1 MDKRRVI
8 TIFVIALALAALVYF
23 QFQHWKQ
30 FNWHQFTSQTAG
42 VNWWAILGAIGLIYA
57 TYVLRAV
64 RWAIFLR
71 PVCRVR
77 ADKLIPPTFIGFTG
91 LALLGRPGEFI
102 RPYLIARKTELTV
115 SSQAG
120 VWAVER
126 IFDIGAFT
134 LLLTADIFIS
144 SELHGFPYYSQFR
157 KAGFALIALVI
168 LLAFGAFMMK
178 RRGAGISAW
187 IERWLGVISPNFGRH
202 AGSKARAFG
211 EGLNTIQDLSS
222 FLQLVGVSLAIW
234 WLIAL
239 AYRTVAHAYPLIP
252 HVASERALHRLD
264 VPEVLLLMGLSM
276 VGSLVQL
283 PAVGGGSQLA
293 VISGLQ
299 GIFNVRPESAVSCG
313 IMLWLVTFMTC
324 IPVGLFFAHRGHL
337 SLRRLSAES
346 HAEEEREEEAEPLF
360 AGANP
365 HPSAKAPPE
374 KAGDRER
381 PPAGGQDP
389 PS

>member
-1 MDKRRVI
+1 
-8 TIFVIALALAALVYF
+8 
-23 QFQHWKQ
+23 
-30 FNWHQFTSQTAG
+30 
-42 VNWWAILGAIGLIYA
+42 
-57 TYVLRAV
+57 
-64 RWAIFLR
+64 
-71 PVCRVR
+71 
-77 ADKLIPPTFIGFTG
+77 
-91 LALLGRPGEFI
+91 
-102 RPYLIARKTELTV
+102 
-115 SSQAG
+115 
-120 VWAVER
+120 VER

-144 SELHGFPYYSQFR
+144 GELHGFPYYSQFR
-157 KAGFALIALVI
+157 KAGFALIAVVI

-187 IERWLGVISPNFGRH
+187 IERRLRVISPNFARH
-202 AGSKARAFG
+202 AGGKARAFG
-211 EGLNTIQDLSS
+211 EGLNTIHDLSS

-239 AYRTVAHAYPLIP
+239 AYRTVAHAYPLLP
-252 HVASERALHRLD
+252 HVTTERALHRLD

-346 HAEEEREEEAEPLF
+346 QAEEEREEEEAEPLF
-360 AGANP
+360 AGTSP
-365 HPSAKAPPE
+365 HVSSKTPPE
-374 KAGDRER
+374 KAGERER
-381 PPAGGQDP
+381 PPCGGQDP
-389 PS
+389 PT